1 MVVRENKANKNPQY
15 TTVDIVGL
23 RLIAFYRFSKAVV
36 LTFVWYSFIKGI
48 DYHQEGAAFHLAR
61 QLYINPD
68 NKAFLWII
76 NKLSH
81 LETSTIQT
89 AGYGLLGYACILY
102 LESFGLWFNYFWAKY
117 LVIIG
122 TGFLI
127 PWEVF
132 QLFKNP
138 STPMGVLLMA
148 NSIILVFV
156 ARVVKKQQKTS

>member
-1 MVVRENKANKNPQY
+1 MVMEENKSKKNTQY

-23 RLIAFYRFSKAVV
+23 RLIAFYRFSKAII

-48 DYHQEGAAFHLAR
+48 DYHQQSAALHLAN

-89 AGYGLLGYACILY
+89 AGYGLFGYACILY
-102 LESFGLWFNYFWAKY
+102 VESFGLWFNYFWAKY

-122 TGFLI
+122 TGFSI

-132 QLFKNP
+132 QLIKTP
-138 STPMGVLLMA
+138 SAPMAVLLIA

-156 ARVVKKQQKTS
+156 ARIVRKQKNRP